1 MWFGCFIIIIIRLV
15 FGKGKEEFV
24 RDSSWLFSQSDDR
37 ESKHGIMTCIR
48 CVRVCVCVLIYAYV
62 KVRVLKTVLQTAQSA
77 QSWAF
82 KEETN
87 KGGRRVAT
95 VNTAMNACQAQT
107 RISSTYIYIYIYI
120 WITRLAFDASTGHA
134 YATKEEGHPHQ
145 NRKNVEGE

>member
-107 RISSTYIYIYIYI
+107 RISSTYIYIYIYM
-120 WITRLAFDASTGHA
+120 D
-134 YATKEEGHPHQ
+134 HPTCL
-145 NRKNVEGE
+145 